1 MKADSGM
8 ELKVRGQWLDLT
20 RFPTVTG
27 ELPLL
32 AGEGSQGGCDQVAH
46 NMDITFL

>member
-1 MKADSGM
+1 MNANSGM

-20 RFPTVTG
+20 RSPTATG

-32 AGEGSQGGCDQVAH
+32 AREGSQGGYDQVAC
-46 NMDITFL
+46 NTDITWL